1 MSDSNMVDSSV
12 DSRDHVVVVDTG
24 VDRVVDSSVVNHYGV
39 GLSLSLSLTL
49 AVHVVVVEGMSV
61 DSSDMVDTSMDSV
74 DRVDR
79 VDNMANSMVDQY
91 RVGLRFSLSLTLA
104 VHEVIVVIG
113 MSIDSSHMVDSRNM
127 SHMANT
133 RVVDS
138 RDSVVVVDRVDRV
151 DSSYMS
157 ISMVDNT
164 VVH

>member
-1 MSDSNMVDSSV
+1 MDRVDSSNMSDSNMVDSSV

-24 VDRVVDSSVVNHYGV
+24 V
-39 GLSLSLSLTL
+39 
-49 AVHVVVVEGMSV
+49 
-61 DSSDMVDTSMDSV
+61 DSV

-113 MSIDSSHMVDSRNM
+113 MSIDSSHMMDSRNM

-133 RVVDS
+133 SVVDQLGVSLSLSLTLAVHEVIVVMDS

-151 DSSYMS
+151 
-157 ISMVDNT
+157 
-164 VVH
+164 